1 MEKMIGVINNNLRS
15 VITGIKEHRE
25 ETEKN
30 LAVINAEMDEKVGIA
45 SEYKK
50 EVEKA
55 RTIIST
61 LESEIAE
68 LEADLSELTL
78 KFGAKDF
85 KEILAAGNK
94 EINTK
99 IIEKRAKISEQS
111 EKIVKLNDLAHKLKE
126 ELVRLKER
134 RVSTERALDKAL
146 ILEKYYEARIN
157 EIIAFSEEHPDE
169 LERIVK
175 SGPQEEL
182 NVDMVDYDSV
192 DLNQIVDGSVFEEIE
207 EISSS
212 EPTEEMVKQVL
223 SEDAKKEEL
232 TQKVEPAVEQSE
244 EKPIDLS
251 MTQQLD
257 DIILAANDL
266 LKRSESM
273 KVPKEDDD
281 DIEYIDINVP
291 DDETVDTKSQEVQ
304 TDKDIEIPADDAAN
318 TIDFPVNGEGVPQ
331 ENDFTL
337 NETPQEIVDLEPKE
351 HDFYSELRE
360 CNLNPDSFREE
371 DLVRLST
378 SFNKDNTN
386 HFVDVMVRH
395 RIPISRI
402 YDAVNLLIEVTPQ
415 NLDQILTLLE
425 KTGAGNSSISLI
437 FDVLDKVNINKL
449 EQAIEIYPD
458 GELSQVLY
466 EAIPYNGESDLMNK
480 LDLSMEEEGVL
491 RSTVTD
497 DEFKR
502 MNMFP
507 DIILANYETLKSLHI
522 ENLKDCITRHPRR
535 FLLNPERFNAILDK
549 YDTEDLIR
557 CINKNSAVLDRL

>member
-111 EKIVKLNDLAHKLKE
+111 EKIVKLNDLAHKLKD

-232 TQKVEPAVEQSE
+232 TQKVEPAVEQSK
-244 EKPIDLS
+244 EK
-251 MTQQLD
+251 
-257 DIILAANDL
+257 
-266 LKRSESM
+266 
-273 KVPKEDDD
+273 
-281 DIEYIDINVP
+281 
-291 DDETVDTKSQEVQ
+291 
-304 TDKDIEIPADDAAN
+304 
-318 TIDFPVNGEGVPQ
+318 
-331 ENDFTL
+331 
-337 NETPQEIVDLEPKE
+337 
-351 HDFYSELRE
+351 
-360 CNLNPDSFREE
+360 
-371 DLVRLST
+371 RL
-378 SFNKDNTN
+378 
-386 HFVDVMVRH
+386 
-395 RIPISRI
+395 I
-402 YDAVNLLIEVTPQ
+402 Y
-415 NLDQILTLLE
+415 
-425 KTGAGNSSISLI
+425 
-437 FDVLDKVNINKL
+437 
-449 EQAIEIYPD
+449 
-458 GELSQVLY
+458 
-466 EAIPYNGESDLMNK
+466 
-480 LDLSMEEEGVL
+480 
-491 RSTVTD
+491 R
-497 DEFKR
+497 
-502 MNMFP
+502 
-507 DIILANYETLKSLHI
+507 
-522 ENLKDCITRHPRR
+522 
-535 FLLNPERFNAILDK
+535 
-549 YDTEDLIR
+549 
-557 CINKNSAVLDRL
+557 